1 MRQLVAASNKK
12 LLLESALSQHLVSWL
27 SIAGMSS
34 AITHLYIEHLG
45 EIRRFLAHRLAC
57 IDTAAELAHE
67 VFIRYM
73 LAEPQSPIVNPRAF
87 LFRIAGN
94 LAIDHGRANP
104 VKAGQYVDI
113 DECSELVSDYPS
125 PERFAIAR
133 QELDRLRRAIDELPP
148 KCREVFI
155 RHKFDGVPQSRLAR
169 EYRVTLNAIEKHL
182 IRALI
187 YLRLRVM
194 PA

>member
-1 MRQLVAASNKK
+1 MAST
-12 LLLESALSQHLVSWL
+12 
-27 SIAGMSS
+27 
-34 AITHLYIEHLG
+34 ITHLYIEHLG
-45 EIRRFLAHRLAC
+45 EIRRFLAHRLCC

-73 LAEPQSPIVNPRAF
+73 LAAPKSVIDNPRAF

-94 LAIDHGRANP
+94 LAIDHGRAHP
-104 VKAGQYVDI
+104 LSPAQFVEIG
-113 DECSELVSDYPS
+113 ECADLASDYPG

-133 QELDRLRRAIDELPP
+133 QELDRLRRAIDGLPP
-148 KCREVFI
+148 KCREVFL
-155 RHKFDGVPQSRLAR
+155 RHKFDGVPQAVLAQ

-182 IRALI
+182 IRALLQ
-187 YLRLRVM
+187 LRLCVQ